1 MKKIYYFF
9 PLFLAIAVACGF
21 YLGKKNNFPYLTN
34 NSVSNE
40 KGLDSKKKLFQVLD
54 VIEKDY
60 VDSISSKELTD
71 KTIKQL
77 LSNLDPHSVYIP
89 YKKFNRE
96 EEELRGEF
104 AGVGVKF
111 IILNDTLNVTNVIAN
126 GPSSRAGIKN
136 GDVIIRIDTTLVAG
150 VNLKND
156 QVMKLL
162 KGKPSTEVKVEILR
176 NGEIINKEIVRGLIP
191 INSVTASFMIS
202 EDVGYIKLVRFSETS
217 AKEFYYSAQKLLQKG
232 MKKLV
237 FDLRGNGGGYLQVAE
252 NIVDEFLEKDLMMVY
267 TKDKQ
272 GKGSKAYSTENGIL
286 KNIGLAILIDSESAS
301 ASEIVAGAIQ
311 DNDRGTIYGRRSFG
325 KGLVQKPVMLSD
337 SSSLR
342 ITIAKYYTPTGRCI
356 QKSYENKSH
365 YDYMMEMYD
374 REKSGELFALD
385 SSVFVDSLK
394 YTTPKGKIVYGGGGI
409 SPNVFIPFDTVGYSS
424 YYRKI
429 AYSRVLTEFSINY
442 LSVHRK
448 KLSDKSLNHYLK
460 NFKVTDQL
468 FNSFVAFAETKKI
481 KGSSK
486 DLSTS
491 KLRLKSRI
499 KEEIASGIWDE
510 EGREYINSRTNKDL
524 KVVLDDFQ

>member
-1 MKKIYYFF
+1 MKKITYFF

-21 YLGKKNNFPYLTN
+21 YLGKKNNFPFSS
-34 NSVSNE
+34 NSSSGAGE
-40 KGLDSKKKLFQVLD
+40 EMDSKKKLFQVLNI
-54 VIEKDY
+54 IENDY
-60 VDSISSKELTD
+60 VDSISEKELTD
-71 KTIKQL
+71 KTINQL

-89 YKKFNRE
+89 YKKYNRE

-126 GPSSRAGIKN
+126 GPSSSAGLKN
-136 GDVIIRIDTTLVAG
+136 GDIILQIDTTLVAG
-150 VNLKND
+150 VGLKND

-162 KGKPSTEVKVEILR
+162 KGKPGTEVKVKVLR
-176 NGEIINKEIVRGLIP
+176 NNTTIDKEIVRGLIP
-191 INSVTASFMIS
+191 IKSVTASFMMS
-202 EDVGYIKLVRFSETS
+202 QDVGYIKLVRFSETS
-217 AKEFYYSAQKLLQKG
+217 HKEFFYAAQKLLQKG

-237 FDLRGNGGGYLQVAE
+237 FDLRGNGGGYLQIAE

-267 TKDKQ
+267 TKDKE
-272 GKGSKAYSTENGIL
+272 GKGDKAFSSDKGIL
-286 KNIGLAILIDSESAS
+286 KNVELAVLIDSESAS

-325 KGLVQKPVMLSD
+325 KGLVQKPVMLAD

-374 REKSGELFALD
+374 RQQSGELFALD

-394 YTTPKGKIVYGGGGI
+394 FTTPKGKVVYGGGGI
-409 SPNVFIPFDTVGYSS
+409 SPDIFIPFDTAGYSPF
-424 YYRKI
+424 YRKI

-442 LSVHRK
+442 LSNNRK
-448 KLSDKSLNHYLK
+448 RLSDKSLNHYLK
-460 NFKVTDQL
+460 NFKVTDVL
-468 FNSFVAFAETKKI
+468 FNKFLAFAKSKKI
-481 KGSSK
+481 TGTSN
-486 DLSTS
+486 DIATS
-491 KLRLKSRI
+491 KQRLRARI

-510 EGREYINSRTNKDL
+510 DGREYVNSRTNNDL
-524 KVVLDDFQ
+524 KKLMESF

>member
-1 MKKIYYFF
+1 MKKITYFF

-21 YLGKKNNFPYLTN
+21 YLGKKNNFPFFTD
-34 NSVSNE
+34 NSISADKE
-40 KGLDSKKKLFQVLD
+40 MDSKKKLFQVLD
-54 VIEKDY
+54 IIENDY

-71 KTIKQL
+71 KAIKQL

-89 YKKFNRE
+89 YKKHNRE

-126 GPSSRAGIKN
+126 GPSSKAGLKN
-136 GDVIIRIDTTLVAG
+136 GDVILKIDTTGVAG
-150 VNLKND
+150 VNLKNE

-162 KGKPSTEVKVEILR
+162 KGKPNTEVAVSILR
-176 NGEIINKEIVRGLIP
+176 GDKIIDKKIVRGLIP
-191 INSVTASFMIS
+191 IKSVTASFMMS
-202 EDVGYIKLVRFSETS
+202 EKVGYIKLVRFSETS
-217 AKEFYYSAQKLLQKG
+217 SKEFYYAANNLLKKG

-237 FDLRGNGGGYLQVAE
+237 FDLRGNGGGYLQIAE

-272 GKGSKAYSTENGIL
+272 GKGSKAFSTSNGIL
-286 KNIGLAILIDSESAS
+286 KNIELAVLIDSESAS

-325 KGLVQKPVMLSD
+325 KGLVQKPVMLAD
-337 SSSLR
+337 SSTIR

-365 YDYMMEMYD
+365 YDYMMEMYE
-374 REKSGELFALD
+374 REKSGSLFALD

-394 YTTPKGKIVYGGGGI
+394 FTTPKGKVVYGGGGI
-409 SPNVFIPFDTVGYSS
+409 SPDVFIPYDTIGYSS

-429 AYSRVLTEFSINY
+429 AYSRILTEFSMKY
-442 LSVHRK
+442 LSKNRK
-448 KLSDKSLNHYLK
+448 KLNNKSLSHFQK
-460 NFKVTDQL
+460 NFRITDDI
-468 FNSFVAFAETKKI
+468 FNNFVAFAKSKKI
-481 KGSSK
+481 VGSIK
-486 DLSTS
+486 DITTS
-491 KLRLKSRI
+491 KQRLRARI

-510 EGREYINSRTNKDL
+510 EGREFINSKTNNDL
-524 KVVLDDFQ
+524 KIVLENI

>member
-1 MKKIYYFF
+1 MKKITYFF

-21 YLGKKNNFPYLTN
+21 YLGKKNNFPYFSD
-34 NSVSNE
+34 NSISSERDV
-40 KGLDSKKKLFQVLD
+40 DSKKKLFQVLD
-54 VIEKDY
+54 IIENDY
-60 VDSISSKELTD
+60 VDSISSKDLTD
-71 KTIKQL
+71 KAIKQL

-89 YKKFNRE
+89 YKKYNRE

-126 GPSSRAGIKN
+126 GPSSNAGLKN
-136 GDVIIRIDTTLVAG
+136 GDVILSIDTTKVAG
-150 VNLKND
+150 VNLQNS

-162 KGKPSTEVKVEILR
+162 KGKPGTKVEVELLR
-176 NGEIINKEIVRGLIP
+176 NREVIKKRIVRGLIP
-191 INSVTASFMIS
+191 IKSVTASFMMS
-202 EDVGYIKLVRFSETS
+202 EEIGYIKLVRFSETS
-217 AKEFYYSAQKLLQKG
+217 SKEFYYAAQKLLQKG

-237 FDLRGNGGGYLQVAE
+237 FDLRGNGGGYLQIAE

-272 GKGSKAYSTENGIL
+272 GEGSKAFSTDNGIL
-286 KNIGLAILIDSESAS
+286 KNVKLAVLIDSESAS

-325 KGLVQKPVMLSD
+325 KGLVQKPVMLAD

-365 YDYMMEMYD
+365 YDYMMEMYE
-374 REKSGELFALD
+374 REKSGSLFALD

-394 YTTPKGKIVYGGGGI
+394 FTTPKGKVVYGGGGI
-409 SPNVFIPFDTVGYSS
+409 SPDIFIPYDTAGYSS

-429 AYSRVLTEFSINY
+429 AYSRILTEFSIDY
-442 LSVHRK
+442 LSNNRRR
-448 KLSDKSLNHYLK
+448 LSDKSLNHYLK

-468 FNSFVAFAETKKI
+468 FNSFVAFAKTKKI
-481 KGSSK
+481 NGSIN
-486 DLSTS
+486 DIATS
-491 KLRLKSRI
+491 KQRLKARI

-510 EGREYINSRTNKDL
+510 EGREYINSRTNNDL
-524 KVVLDDFQ
+524 KIVLESF